1 MQAVRPGSASA
12 GRPPGSG
19 SPSSGSPSSISAAE
33 IARFDALAAGWW
45 DPNGP
50 MRPLHRMNKL
60 RVGWINRQLAR
71 LPRPTSAARLR
82 VLDLG
87 CGAGLACEALAASGH
102 HVLGVDASAEAIAAA
117 EAHQAS
123 AATAGTVFG
132 SLSYRCGSAETLVQE
147 GLRFDAVIALEVIE
161 HVSDPADFLALL
173 ERLLAPGG
181 VIVIS
186 TLNRTWR
193 SLAAAKVG
201 AEYVLRLL
209 PVGTHDWRKFVTP
222 PELGRYAA
230 DAGLRVSDI
239 AGMVPG
245 IGGWRESRDT
255 GVNYIAL
262 IDSR

>member
-1 MQAVRPGSASA
+1 MQAFRTGSASIDEPA
-12 GRPPGSG
+12 GSV
-19 SPSSGSPSSISAAE
+19 SPAE
-33 IARFDALAAGWW
+33 IARFDALAARWW
-45 DPNGP
+45 NPDGP

-60 RVGWINRQLAR
+60 RVGWIDRQLAR
-71 LPRPTSAARLR
+71 RPGQAPATRLR

-87 CGAGLACEALAASGH
+87 CGAGLASEALAANGH

-117 EAHQAS
+117 ETHQAAG
-123 AATAGTVFG
+123 AARGTAFG

-147 GLRFDAVIALEVIE
+147 GRHFDAVIALEIIE
-161 HVSDPADFLALL
+161 HVPDPAGFLVLL

-193 SLAAAKVG
+193 SLATAKIG

-209 PVGTHDWRKFVTP
+209 PVGTHDWRRFVTP
-222 PELGRYAA
+222 AELGRYAT
-230 DAGLRVSDI
+230 DAGLRISDI

-245 IGGWRESRDT
+245 ARGWRESRDIA
-255 GVNYIAL
+255 VNYIAA